1 VNYEAM
7 LHPPVG
13 YITASCVVG
22 VGGLPSDT
30 EHMLLEAGLDPV
42 DHFGASPE
50 AVLVAVYL
58 ETGSLTPLHVIVDLR
73 CDAEAADAVALTIHP
88 QTGRWCR
95 REVPPEFGPLIRQV
109 QARPF

>member
-1 VNYEAM
+1 MNYEAM

-13 YITASCVVG
+13 YVTASCVVG
-22 VGGLPSDT
+22 LGGFPSDI
-30 EHMLLEAGLDPV
+30 EHMLQEAGLNPD

-58 ETGSLTPLHVIVDLR
+58 ETGSLAPLHVVVDLR

-95 REVPPEFGPLIRQV
+95 REVPPEFGPLIRQA
-109 QARPF
+109 QARPL